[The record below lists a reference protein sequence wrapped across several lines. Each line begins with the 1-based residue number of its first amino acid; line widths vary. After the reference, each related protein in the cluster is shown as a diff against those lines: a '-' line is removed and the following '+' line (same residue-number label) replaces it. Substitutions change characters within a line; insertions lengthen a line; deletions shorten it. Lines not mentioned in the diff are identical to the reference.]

1 MFKKIYDVFCR
12 ENIVGKYI
20 YANVAIYIIV
30 AFIGVF
36 ATLFN
41 AVSPVAEIVRWVEL
55 PASLQALL
63 CRPWSIV
70 TYMFVHE
77 HMMHILLNMLALY
90 AFGRI
95 FLTFFSVRHFVGLY
109 ILGGI
114 MGGIFFVLAFNLFP
128 YFSNIVDG
136 AHLIGASA
144 SVLAVIVASAVRR
157 PNYTVNVMFLGSMR
171 LMTVAVITVVL
182 SLLLLASE
190 NAGGNFAHL
199 GGAFAGWLFAFML
212 NKGKDITLWINKTID
227 FFATL
232 FKRAPK
238 KNKPKFTFHRGGR
251 AADYEYNANKRK
263 NEDEI
268 DRILEKVKSGGYSSL
283 SEEEKKRLFDASRP

>member
-1 MFKKIYDVFCR
+1 MFKKIYNAFCR

-36 ATLFN
+36 STLFN
-41 AVSPVAEIVRWVEL
+41 AASPVAEIVQWVEL
-55 PASLQALL
+55 PASLWSLL
-63 CRPWSIV
+63 CRPWSV
-70 TYMFVHE
+70 LTYMFVHE
-77 HMMHILLNMLALY
+77 RLMHILLNMLALY

-95 FLTFFSVRHFVGLY
+95 FLTLFSVRHFVGVY

-114 MGGIFFVLAFNLFP
+114 MGGLFFVLAFNLFP
-128 YFSNIVDG
+128 YFSNIVEE

-157 PNYTVNVMFLGSMR
+157 PNYTINVMFLGSMR
-171 LMTVAVITVVL
+171 LVTVAVITVVL

-212 NKGKDITLWINKTID
+212 NKGRDITLWINKIID

-232 FKRAPK
+232 FKRTPK
-238 KNKPKFTFHRGGR
+238 KNKPKFTFYKGGR
-251 AADYEYNANKRK
+251 AADYEYNANKKK
-263 NEDEI
+263 NEEEI

-283 SEEEKKRLFDASRP
+283 SEEEKKRLFDASRS